1 MKLYDLIITNKYITS
16 NKDLFEYS
24 VRIDFNYEMFM
35 NKAVSSDE
43 FFNNLKLHL
52 ETFDNTVNKILTE
65 FDENNLIYI
74 FDNKTTVWQNNV
86 KDIIFSNKGTITT
99 NNEINELNKI
109 ISEVRNNLL
118 KQEIYL
124 KITNLVL

>member
-24 VRIDFNYEMFM
+24 VRINFNYEMFM

-43 FFNNLKLHL
+43 FFNNLKLQF
-52 ETFDNTVNKILTE
+52 ETFDNAVNKILTE

-99 NNEINELNKI
+99 NKEINELNKI
-109 ISEVRNNLL
+109 IFEIRNNLL

-124 KITNLVL
+124 KITNLVS

>member
-16 NKDLFEYS
+16 NKDLFKYN
-24 VRIDFNYEMFM
+24 VRIDFNYEIFM
-35 NKAVSSDE
+35 NKAVSSDD
-43 FFNNLKLHL
+43 FFNNLKLQF
-52 ETFDNTVNKILTE
+52 ESFDNVVNKILNE

-74 FDNKTTVWQNNV
+74 FDNKITVWQNNV

-99 NNEINELNKI
+99 NKEINELNKI
-109 ISEVRNNLL
+109 IFEIRNNLL

-124 KITNLVL
+124 KITNLVS

>member
-1 MKLYDLIITNKYITS
+1 MKLYDLIITNKCIIS

-24 VRIDFNYEMFM
+24 VRINFNYEMFM

-43 FFNNLKLHL
+43 FFNNLKLQF
-52 ETFDNTVNKILTE
+52 ETFDNAVNKILTE

-99 NNEINELNKI
+99 NKEINELNKI
-109 ISEVRNNLL
+109 IFEIRNNLL

-124 KITNLVL
+124 KITNLVS

>member
-16 NKDLFEYS
+16 NKDLFEYN

-35 NKAVSSDE
+35 NKAVSSDD
-43 FFNNLKLHL
+43 FFNNLKLQF
-52 ETFDNTVNKILTE
+52 ESFDNVVNKILNE

-74 FDNKTTVWQNNV
+74 FDNKITVWQNNV

-99 NNEINELNKI
+99 NKEINELNKI
-109 ISEVRNNLL
+109 IFEIRNNLL

-124 KITNLVL
+124 KITNLVS